1 VPINSEA
8 ELDDLLATPTD
19 ADREAMRAL
28 HGDLLILGAAG
39 KMGPSLAQRAR
50 RAADEAGVPMRIV
63 AVSRFSDPAAEK
75 EFQIAGIETIRA
87 DLLDFDQLAALP
99 DAPNVIFMAGRKF
112 GSTGAAHLTWASN
125 AYLPARVA
133 ERYRDS
139 RIVAFSSGNV
149 YPFVPIES
157 GGASEETPPDPVG
170 EYAQSVL
177 ARERMFE
184 FFSARYGTRV
194 CLLRLN
200 YAVELRYGVLRDI
213 GVKVFEDQPVS
224 VSMGHANVIW
234 QGDANSICLR
244 SFALCASPPDVL
256 NLTGPE
262 TLSVRDIAGRF
273 SQLMGRQPIFEGK
286 EAPTALLNNAARCQ
300 RLFGAPTV
308 SVDTAI
314 QWTAEWIQAGGR
326 ALDKP
331 THFETRDG
339 KF

>member
-8 ELDDLLATPTD
+8 ELDDLLATPTED
-19 ADREAMRAL
+19 DREAVRAL
-28 HGDLLILGAAG
+28 GGDLLILGAAG

-149 YPFVPIES
+149 YPFVRIES

-262 TLSVRDIAGRF
+262 TLAVRDIAGRF
-273 SQLMGRQPIFEGK
+273 GQLMGRQPIFEGK

-308 SVDTAI
+308 SVDTGI

-326 ALDKP
+326 ALGKP
-331 THFETRDG
+331 THFEARDG